1 MELNFYHVMS
11 GNLVPSVVKL
21 LEKVYDSGKKSV
33 FFSPIEERIKI
44 VDKTL
49 WTFSKNAFIPH
60 GDKSLGFSELQSV
73 YLTSEIENP
82 NQANVLVLTDD
93 FDYKSW
99 IKNSENRNSENKNS
113 ENRNS
118 ENQNLGK
125 QSSENQSS
133 ENRNL
138 KKQNPE
144 DQDFERIIFVFEDD
158 DSAKTAQSMFED
170 LKNQRENVKYWKQS
184 QSGWEKLS

>member
-1 MELNFYHVMS
+1 MKDDGNQRGIDMELNFYQVMS

-33 FFSPIEERIKI
+33 FFSSLEERVKI

-82 NQANVLVLTDD
+82 NQATVLVMTDS
-93 FDYKSW
+93 FDYESWTKVSEVKDNENENSPKKSP
-99 IKNSENRNSENKNS
+99 E
-113 ENRNS
+113 
-118 ENQNLGK
+118 
-125 QSSENQSS
+125 
-133 ENRNL
+133 
-138 KKQNPE
+138 KQN
-144 DQDFERIIFVFEDD
+144 FERIIFVFEDE
-158 DSAKTAQSMFED
+158 DSAKTAQSMFAD
-170 LKNQRENVKYWKQS
+170 LKNHRENVKYWKQS

>member
-11 GNLVPSVVKL
+11 GNLVPSVAKL

-33 FFSPIEERIKI
+33 FFSPLEDRVKI

-82 NQANVLVLTDD
+82 NKATVLVMTDD

-99 IKNSENRNSENKNS
+99 
-113 ENRNS
+113 
-118 ENQNLGK
+118 NQN
-125 QSSENQSS
+125 
-133 ENRNL
+133 
-138 KKQNPE
+138 
-144 DQDFERIIFVFEDD
+144 FERVICIFEDD
-158 DSAKTAQSMFED
+158 NSAEVAQSMFSD
-170 LKNQRENVKYWKQS
+170 LKNQGENVKYWKQS
-184 QSGWEKLS
+184 QKGWEKLS

>member
-1 MELNFYHVMS
+1 MELSFYHVMS

-21 LEKVYDSGKKSV
+21 LEKVYDSGKKCI
-33 FFSPIEERIKI
+33 FFSPVEDRVKV

-82 NQANVLVLTDD
+82 NQATVLVVTDS

-99 IKNSENRNSENKNS
+99 IENSKVNDHENENYQGKNSEDF
-113 ENRNS
+113 
-118 ENQNLGK
+118 G
-125 QSSENQSS
+125 
-133 ENRNL
+133 
-138 KKQNPE
+138 
-144 DQDFERIIFVFEDD
+144 FERIIFIFEGEG
-158 DSAKTAQSMFED
+158 SSETAQSMFED

>member
-1 MELNFYHVMS
+1 MELNFYHVIS

-33 FFSPIEERIKI
+33 FFSPLEERVKI

-73 YLTSEIENP
+73 YLTSKIENP
-82 NQANVLVLTDD
+82 NQATVLVMTDD

-99 IKNSENRNSENKNS
+99 N
-113 ENRNS
+113 
-118 ENQNLGK
+118 
-125 QSSENQSS
+125 
-133 ENRNL
+133 
-138 KKQNPE
+138 
-144 DQDFERIIFVFEDD
+144 QDFERIICIFEDD
-158 DSAKTAQSMFED
+158 NSAEIAQSIFAD
-170 LKNQRENVKYWKQS
+170 LKNQGENVKYWKQS
-184 QSGWEKLS
+184 RNGWEKLD

>member
-33 FFSPIEERIKI
+33 FFSPLEDRVKI

-82 NQANVLVLTDD
+82 NQANVLVMTDD

-99 IKNSENRNSENKNS
+99 
-113 ENRNS
+113 
-118 ENQNLGK
+118 NQN
-125 QSSENQSS
+125 
-133 ENRNL
+133 
-138 KKQNPE
+138 
-144 DQDFERIIFVFEDD
+144 FERVIFIFEDD
-158 DSAKTAQSMFED
+158 NSAETAQSMFAD
-170 LKNQRENVKYWKQS
+170 LKNQGENVKYWKQS
-184 QSGWEKLS
+184 QNGWEKLD

>member
-21 LEKVYDSGKKSV
+21 LEKIYDSGKKCV
-33 FFSPIEERIKI
+33 FFSPIDDRIRV

-82 NQANVLVLTDD
+82 NQATVLMMTDD
-93 FDYKSW
+93 FDYKNW
-99 IKNSENRNSENKNS
+99 SEN
-113 ENRNS
+113 
-118 ENQNLGK
+118 
-125 QSSENQSS
+125 
-133 ENRNL
+133 
-138 KKQNPE
+138 
-144 DQDFERIIFVFEDD
+144 FERIIFVFEDD
-158 DSAKTAQSMFED
+158 GSAEAAQSMFED
-170 LKNQRENVKYWKQS
+170 LKNQRKNVKYWKQS
-184 QSGWEKLS
+184 RNGWEKLS

>member
-1 MELNFYHVMS
+1 MELNFYHVIS

-60 GDKSLGFSELQSV
+60 GDKSFGFSELQSV

-82 NQANVLVLTDD
+82 NQATVLVLTDS
-93 FDYKSW
+93 FDYESW
-99 IKNSENRNSENKNS
+99 IKNPE
-113 ENRNS
+113 
-118 ENQNLGK
+118 K
-125 QSSENQSS
+125 Q
-133 ENRNL
+133 
-138 KKQNPE
+138 K
-144 DQDFERIIFVFEDD
+144 FERIIFVFEDE
-158 DSAKTAQSMFED
+158 DSAKTAQSMFAD
-170 LKNQRENVKYWKQS
+170 LKNRRENVKYWKQS
-184 QSGWEKLS
+184 RSGWEKLS